1 MLATMMVTQVISEVL
16 SLAHRALSTGDSQ
29 DNNLYAEVG
38 LQFNLGKSTWNKT
51 PDVDAI
57 NALHQSELDAL
68 NAKLN
73 DANAENDRLKNLL
86 LTRSQ

>member
-1 MLATMMVTQVISEVL
+1 M
-16 SLAHRALSTGDSQ
+16 RRRGWDSH

-38 LQFNLGKSTWNKT
+38 LQFNLGKSTWKKT

-73 DANAENDRLKNLL
+73 DANAENDRLKQKLAEQKPVE
-86 LTRSQ
+86 TPYSC